1 MKVTDALRSRR
12 KWKGNLKLC
21 GVENAFNNC
30 IGFIDAPVLKRK
42 ELESEGKLT
51 PKGLLTTLESGMM
64 ESADGQARPNRAWH
78 ARVHRHR

>member
-1 MKVTDALRSRR
+1 MKVSDVLRSRW

-42 ELESEGKLT
+42 EH
-51 PKGLLTTLESGMM
+51 TTFFANS
-64 ESADGQARPNRAWH
+64 
-78 ARVHRHR
+78 